1 MSSVSESLSAPVS
14 EGARR
19 ATGDSGARGPAGT
32 LDPEVTERAKRR
44 RFTVEYKLRILHEAA
59 ACKRDGDLGALLR
72 REGLYSSH
80 LTTWRKA
87 ARSGSLNALSKKRGR
102 KPIERNPLQGKVL
115 KLERENA
122 RLEKELHKA
131 HLIIDVQGKVA
142 GLLGL
147 SLEDGTN
154 S

>member
-1 MSSVSESLSAPVS
+1 MSSTTEMTAAPES

-19 ATGDSGARGPAGT
+19 ATVEPGARGPMGA
-32 LDPEVTERAKRR
+32 LNPEVTERAKRR
-44 RFTVEYKLRILHEAA
+44 RFTAEYKLSILRKAD
-59 ACKRDGDLGALLR
+59 ACKGDGDLGALLR

-87 ARSGSLNALSKKRGR
+87 ARSGSLKGLSKKRGR
-102 KPIERNPLQGKVL
+102 KAIERNPLQGKVL

-147 SLEDGTN
+147 SLEDGT
-154 S
+154 SS